1 MEKIFDIAKK
11 NKINF
16 TIKYDINT
24 NYITIE
30 VWNNVI
36 NIRYTDTFEY
46 YDMET
51 LKSKLTKYIVKSI
64 SNKEY
69 GNVNVD
75 DPLWAHLLY
84 I

>member
-24 NYITIE
+24 NYVTIE

-36 NIRYTDTFEY
+36 NIRYADTFEY